1 MSKESAIDST
11 QLAKK
16 IRFIAPKSQKSE
28 IDSTHVSTIVGLPPK
43 SQKSTGAIAPSLTR
57 AVIWLFFQF

>member
-1 MSKESAIDST
+1 MSKKSAIDST

-28 IDSTHVSTIVGLPPK
+28 IDSTHVSNIVGLAPK
-43 SQKSTGAIAPSLTR
+43 SQISMGAIAPKHP
-57 AVIWLFFQF
+57 A